1 MTPSPSA
8 NPITSPAHLEAPQS
22 LSNKP
27 PATSEIRDQTL
38 PPSRPSPSLCPPWSP
53 SPRPPRIEKSLRTQ
67 VPAAGAGTRL
77 KNHFFWTPAPA
88 TSARAGTRVPA
99 GVEGSMGLIGRKG
112 FLPVDEAVPPHQSE
126 GIPSGQWGCY
136 TSSI

>member
-38 PPSRPSPSLCPPWSP
+38 PP
-53 SPRPPRIEKSLRTQ
+53 Q
-67 VPAAGAGTRL
+67 DQ
-77 KNHFFWTPAPA
+77 APA
-88 TSARAGTRVPA
+88 SVLHGALAPGPQ
-99 GVEGSMGLIGRKG
+99 E
-112 FLPVDEAVPPHQSE
+112 
-126 GIPSGQWGCY
+126 
-136 TSSI
+136 